1 MSFHVEVAELYRSL
15 QTLVNESETAIR
27 RLEETKTSYH
37 RILTSN
43 SMHGQ
48 VGTAISEE
56 TNTAHTVVVV
66 RLKHLLY
73 LLHQD
78 FSKELTSFQEATGES
93 SPTAVLDE
101 EVLLHANQ
109 TYQSVSSKVEA
120 IHRSVQQAAAKVS
133 DLIVEESDRHHYHA
147 FQDNLYNA
155 REVITKAIEQVSAWD
170 AVGQTLGSEG
180 ALQELQLLLTS
191 LRRMDLPYS
200 DPNLQ
205 EVMHQLTPFAEAVR
219 QQEEQL
225 TEALTR
231 AKRQSEI
238 AQKKAKEKAKK
249 EQADWRKHHP
259 LQSFLSE
266 VKEGSSRF
274 LDGSTSWMKQ
284 VDLPLL
290 GEVFKA
296 LKGIGD
302 ASLGFVGDIGFG
314 LVQGGTD
321 VAQYA
326 HEGAIWGV
334 NSLTGQAT
342 PKWMEQD
349 LKGGLKT
356 SGQMVQTIGKY
367 ATGLAITSLPGLE
380 VGLKIAAD
388 GSKGRSI
395 SGVLLKELAGVQ
407 EETLQS
413 TEALIKK
420 SGKSFLE
427 GDTYTRSRLLTR
439 GALEVGSF
447 FVGAG
452 ELRTAVSG
460 SQIGSRIS
468 KVKGLSQ
475 LTDWSAL
482 TKRAGQLTGNAFDQ
496 LRHLKEGRS
505 FLYEALGQ
513 IKRENRLAAAI
524 GTVRQ
529 DFSRHPA
536 RVHLGKV
543 AEKAEDVVK
552 SSKTFKAEKVTLKN
566 GDIAYKSAD
575 LINGKPVL
583 VRSRSFLD
591 DAGRIKWP
599 AANGFVVDSAGNPIT
614 QPANLKAGQVI
625 DRFGNSFGRFTSPV
639 DNGEILPF
647 NTRGL
652 PYPEGYQAYHQYE
665 IVKDINLE
673 NIKNGYKLLSEKD
686 KIVLSKLMKD
696 RKFTLEDMANLQK
709 GQIAKIFGQG
719 GGTQIQFG
727 TGVVWYEKMGLLKE
741 VVK

>member
-1 MSFHVEVAELYRSL
+1 
-15 QTLVNESETAIR
+15 
-27 RLEETKTSYH
+27 
-37 RILTSN
+37 
-43 SMHGQ
+43 
-48 VGTAISEE
+48 
-56 TNTAHTVVVV
+56 
-66 RLKHLLY
+66 
-73 LLHQD
+73 
-78 FSKELTSFQEATGES
+78 
-93 SPTAVLDE
+93 
-101 EVLLHANQ
+101 
-109 TYQSVSSKVEA
+109 
-120 IHRSVQQAAAKVS
+120 
-133 DLIVEESDRHHYHA
+133 
-147 FQDNLYNA
+147 
-155 REVITKAIEQVSAWD
+155 
-170 AVGQTLGSEG
+170 
-180 ALQELQLLLTS
+180 
-191 LRRMDLPYS
+191 
-200 DPNLQ
+200 
-205 EVMHQLTPFAEAVR
+205 
-219 QQEEQL
+219 
-225 TEALTR
+225 
-231 AKRQSEI
+231 I

-575 LINGKPVL
+575 LVNGQPVL
-583 VRSRSFLD
+583 VRSRNFLD
-591 DAGRIKWP
+591 EAGKIKWP

-614 QPANLKAGQVI
+614 KPANLKAGQVI
-625 DRFGNSFGRFTSPV
+625 DRFGSNGGRFTSPV

-652 PYPEGYQAYHQYE
+652 PYPEGYQTYHKYE
-665 IVKDINLE
+665 VVKDITKE
-673 NIKNGYKLLSEKD
+673 NIVKAFQNASIDTQTDIMNTLADYNLKIKD
-686 KIVLSKLMKD
+686 L
-696 RKFTLEDMANLQK
+696 ANIRQ
-709 GQIAKIFGQG
+709 GEIAKVFGQG
-719 GGTQIQFG
+719 GGRQIQFG
-727 TGVVWYEKMGLLKE
+727 SSVSIYEDLGLLRE
-741 VVK
+741 VTK